1 MPLDKPALTQAQ
13 PGRPVT
19 AQAWNAI
26 LEGLD
31 NLYDVV
37 AELGG
42 SVVAVTVSG
51 PGGGAVPGARVTAT
65 PLSDVGQPV
74 EGIAPYPG
82 SADFTV
88 VGVTP
93 GPWRIHVIAPAFRD
107 EARDIIVPTSGP
119 VLVQMV
125 STRTA
130 VPDLFGVGAQEAV
143 NRVTAAGLQVDEI
156 LDVTGQ
162 EIAKTNMPTANQNSP
177 VLLQTPAR
185 GFLADP
191 TVDRVRLVIA
201 AALQP
206 EATVTMPSLIGLTYD
221 EVVSVLN
228 RLGLVVGRTTTRQ
241 RGGAP
246 PQ

>member
-26 LEGLD
+26 LAGID

-42 SVVAVTVSG
+42 SVVVVTVSG
-51 PGGGAVPGARVTAT
+51 PEGAPVPDARVVAA
-65 PLSDVGQPV
+65 PLGEVGQVV
-74 EGIAPYPG
+74 EGIAPFPG
-82 SADFTV
+82 STSFTV
-88 VGVTP
+88 VGLTA
-93 GPWRIHVIAPAFRD
+93 GSWRIHVTASAFRD
-107 EARDIIVPTSGP
+107 EARDITVPTSEA
-119 VLVQMV
+119 VLVQM
-125 STRTA
+125 TGIRTA
-130 VPDLFGVGAQEAV
+130 VPDVFGLGAQEAV
-143 NRVTAAGLQVDEI
+143 NRLTAASLEIDQI

-162 EIAKTNMPTANQNSP
+162 EIAKSNMPTANQNSP
-177 VLLQTPAR
+177 ILLQEPAG

-191 TVDRVRLVIA
+191 AVDRVRLVVA

-206 EATVTMPSLIGLTYD
+206 EATVTMPSLTGLTYD

-241 RGGAP
+241 RGGLP